1 MIQKCLLLVSI
12 CCLTIG
18 STSFAQTEKG
28 SLMVGGGFSL
38 MYVNDVL
45 DVTLQP
51 EAGIFVADNF
61 AVGAGVLLR
70 ELIVFGGA
78 NQTGFTAGP
87 FFRYYFGD
95 GKFRPFLNTSVTG
108 GLSVVSNSDEKYK
121 VVNWSAGPGVSIF
134 LTKSVSLDLML
145 RYLGEWYKYTSPFW
159 GDYTPDVNHALLFS
173 VGFQV
178 FFQ

>member
-61 AVGAGVLLR
+61 
-70 ELIVFGGA
+70 F
-78 NQTGFTAGP
+78 
-87 FFRYYFGD
+87 
-95 GKFRPFLNTSVTG
+95 
-108 GLSVVSNSDEKYK
+108 VSCK
-121 VVNWSAGPGVSIF
+121 IF
-134 LTKSVSLDLML
+134 YDI
-145 RYLGEWYKYTSPFW
+145 
-159 GDYTPDVNHALLFS
+159 ALQRNFS
-173 VGFQV
+173 HIFIRQK
-178 FFQ
+178 